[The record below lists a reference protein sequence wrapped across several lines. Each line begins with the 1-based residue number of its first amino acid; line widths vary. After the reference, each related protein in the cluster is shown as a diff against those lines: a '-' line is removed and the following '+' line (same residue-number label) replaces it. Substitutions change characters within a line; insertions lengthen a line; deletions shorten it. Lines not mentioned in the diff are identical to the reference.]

1 MDKKTKEMI
10 INTIII
16 ETKEDIE
23 ADIDFSNLTE
33 YESYI
38 EILDYI
44 NQYFGNVFASDI
56 ANTILTQ
63 TIRKQL

>member
-1 MDKKTKEMI
+1 MI

-33 YESYI
+33 YEAYI

-56 ANTILTQ
+56 ANTILAQ